1 MARRAVNS
9 RLAPIFLVPIVA
21 IALTLVAGRAAAQGP
36 GQAAAIAGAARDE
49 SGGVLPGV
57 VVTVNSSSGGARQ
70 STVTSGDGR
79 YSVSVAPGTYVVS
92 AELSGFAPFSSP
104 PIAVGPATTATLDVT
119 LKLPTYG
126 DTVVVTGS
134 RSPESLRTAPVAVT
148 VLRTAD
154 IANTP
159 ATNYSDL
166 LRSVPGV
173 NAIELSPRD
182 VQIVTRGAT
191 GRNARSTL
199 ALLDGRSVY
208 QDYFGMVLWDLLPVS
223 FDDLKQIEV
232 ARGPGSAIWGANA
245 LTGTINLITRTPR
258 EVLGTRA
265 RVGIGERSTRDVA
278 LSHAAESGRLAY
290 RLSGSYYTQARW
302 ERPSTTPD
310 GTPLPPYQSRG
321 TTQEKADVRL
331 DFDQSQNAK
340 WRVDAGYAASNG
352 LILVAP
358 GPYDADP
365 MRQTYGSVEYSRGG
379 ASFTAMTSV
388 HTARYTGLLTTDAAR
403 ISSQSLQLD
412 ARDSRVVRGRH
423 LFVYGGT
430 FKHSHFDLSFVPD
443 VNHRDEG
450 GAFAIDDVHV
460 SEKVRLTAGARLDWF
475 DTFGTFISPRLGAR
489 FEPSAGQTVRLTYN
503 RAYVAPSTVE
513 SFANFGSSIDIPL
526 GAASFTVPITTV
538 GNRDLRPQTIDAIEA
553 GYSGLVGAG
562 VTISASVYRQRSR
575 DVINLMTASLYGSSD
590 PPPGWPLP
598 PAVLDG
604 LSLPKLFRWG
614 SAGNLSE
621 SGVEVGVD
629 WPVARGISGSANYSF
644 QSRPDVTGADG
655 GAPPPVNIPPHDRVN
670 FSLSASRQRFLGSLT
685 VSYTDRAFWTD
696 VLAIQ
701 GWSSRFWL
709 VGATA
714 GVNFKGDRA
723 TWSIKGTNLTDRPVQ
738 HHIFGDLIRR
748 RVLTELRLRL

>member
-1 MARRAVNS
+1 MRQRTANS
-9 RLAPIFLVPIVA
+9 RLVQNFLVPMLAIV
-21 IALTLVAGRAAAQGP
+21 LTLMSDRAAAQGP
-36 GQAAAIAGAARDE
+36 DRTAAIAGVARDE

-57 VVTVNSSSGGARQ
+57 VVTANSSSGGTSE
-70 STVTSGDGR
+70 STVTSADGR
-79 YSVSVAPGTYVVS
+79 YSIAVAPGTYVVV
-92 AELSGFAPFSSP
+92 AELSGFAPFSSA
-104 PIAVGPATTATLDVT
+104 PIAVTPAIAATLDVT
-119 LKLPTYG
+119 LKLPSYG

-134 RSPESLRTAPVAVT
+134 RAPESLRTAPVAVT
-148 VLRTAD
+148 VLRSAD

-199 ALLDGRSVY
+199 ALLDGRSIY
-208 QDYFGMVLWDLLPVS
+208 QDYFGMVLWDLLPIDL
-223 FDDLKQIEV
+223 DDLKQIEV

-245 LTGTINLITRTPR
+245 LTGTINIITKSPR
-258 EVLGTRA
+258 EMLGTRA
-265 RVGIGERSTRDVA
+265 KVGIGERSTREVG

-290 RLSGSYYTQARW
+290 RLSGSYYSQARW
-302 ERPSTTPD
+302 DRPSTTPD
-310 GTPLPPYQSRG
+310 GTPLPPYQSLG
-321 TTQEKADVRL
+321 TTQYKADARL
-331 DFDQSQNAK
+331 DFDQSQHAK
-340 WRVDAGYAASNG
+340 WRVDAGYAASSG

-365 MRQTYGSVEYSRGG
+365 MRQMYGTAEYSRGS
-379 ASFTAMTSV
+379 ASFTAMTSI
-388 HTARYTGLLTTDAAR
+388 HTARYTGLLTTDSAR

-412 ARDSRVVRGRH
+412 AKDSRVVRGRH

-443 VNHRDEG
+443 VNSRDEG
-450 GAFAIDDVHV
+450 GAFVTDDLHV

-475 DTFGTFISPRLGAR
+475 DTFGTFASPRLGVR
-489 FEPSAGQTVRLTYN
+489 FEPLHGQTMRLTYN

-513 SFANFGSSIDIPL
+513 SFANFQSSIDIPL
-526 GAASFTVPITTV
+526 GAADFSVPITTV
-538 GNRDLRPQTIDAIEA
+538 GNRDLRPQTIDAFEA
-553 GYSGLVGAG
+553 GYSGLVGRG
-562 VTISASVYRQRSR
+562 VTVTASVYRQHSKN
-575 DVINLMTASLYGSSD
+575 VINLMTAALYGSSD

-604 LSLPKLFRWG
+604 LSLPKLFQWG
-614 SAGNLSE
+614 SAGNVSE
-621 SGVEVGVD
+621 SGVEVGLD
-629 WPVARGISGSANYSF
+629 WPLARGISGSANYSF
-644 QSRPDVTGADG
+644 QSRPDVTGVDG
-655 GAPPPVNIPPHDRVN
+655 GAPPPVNIPPRDRVN
-670 FSLSASRQRFLGSLT
+670 VSLSASRQRFLGSLT

-714 GVNFKGDRA
+714 GFNFNGDRA
-723 TWSIKGTNLTDRPVQ
+723 TWSIKGTNLTDRTVQ

-748 RVLTELRLRL
+748 RVLTELRVRL